1 MDYAHFLARRID
13 GKVQKLAVD
22 AGLTCP
28 NRDGTLGWG
37 GCTYCDNRAFSPS
50 YCHRTQSVTQQL
62 EAGKRFFAGKY
73 PDMRHLAYFQA
84 YTATHVAFERQRQL
98 YDEALAVDG
107 VVGLVIAT
115 RPDCVGDDLLA
126 YLQEVDR
133 SRMVIVELGVET
145 MHDRTLRLVNRCHNW
160 ATSQACIERVAQMG
174 LTVGAHLILG
184 LPGESD
190 DDMVATVD
198 AVSQL
203 PVSLVKFHQLQVL
216 RGTTLARQ
224 VERGEVEVRD
234 WTAEQYAELCVR
246 LVAHLRSDIVVERWV
261 AQAPPRMVITPRWG
275 LKPAEF
281 QRLLSSLATK

>member
-73 PDMRHLAYFQA
+73 PDMRYLAYFQA
-84 YTATHVAFERQRQL
+84 YTATHAAFERLRPM

-126 YLQEVDR
+126 YLQEIDR

-224 VERGEVEVRD
+224 VERGEVVVRD

-246 LVAHLRSDIVVERWV
+246 LVAHLRHDIVVERWV
-261 AQAPPRMVITPRWG
+261 AQAPPHMVITPRWG